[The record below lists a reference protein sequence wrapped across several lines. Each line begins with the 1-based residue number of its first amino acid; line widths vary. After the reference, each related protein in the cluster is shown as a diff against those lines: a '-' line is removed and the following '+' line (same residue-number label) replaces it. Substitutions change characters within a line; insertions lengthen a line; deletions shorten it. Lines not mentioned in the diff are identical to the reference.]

1 MSKKIFTVAILG
13 AGARGAGA
21 YGRLIHKRSDEFK
34 IVALC
39 DVSKER
45 LDTFGEEF
53 GIGSS
58 SLFTD
63 EEEFFKKK
71 RADLVIIATQDLD
84 HVRHAKR
91 AILLGYDIL
100 LEKPISSDRQEC
112 RDLVNLAHEYNS
124 RIIICYILRYAPI
137 YARVKE
143 LIERGEIGKLQEI
156 EWTEPVGY
164 EHYTHS
170 FVRGNWRNTDV
181 AHPMIL
187 AKCSHDLDFIKWCA
201 GGDCLYVSSM
211 GDLSQFKSENA
222 PEESPGRCTP
232 CPRHDF
238 CEFSAYT
245 MYLKNW
251 KRDGSPIDMKPY
263 NVLTPAPVSEEA
275 LREAIERGQYG
286 RCVYHC
292 DNNVVDH
299 QTAYMEFENGVKA
312 TLRMTAFE
320 SGDRVGIFKGDCGTI
335 RFENDVITVDKPGE
349 DRKAIKECD
358 ICDTHGY
365 AHGGGDYF
373 LIESLYGVLTGDSAP
388 TASLEESIESHL
400 IGIAAEESRHSGGNK
415 VLVHK

>member
-1 MSKKIFTVAILG
+1 MSQK
-13 AGARGAGA
+13 
-21 YGRLIHKRSDEFK
+21 
-34 IVALC
+34 
-39 DVSKER
+39 R

-53 GIGSS
+53 GINEDL
-58 SLFTD
+58 LFTD
-63 EEEFFKKK
+63 EERFFEEK
-71 RADLVIIATQDLD
+71 RADLLIIATQDLD

-91 AILLGYDIL
+91 AFALGYDVL
-100 LEKPISSDRQEC
+100 LEKPISSNRDEC
-112 RDLVNLAHEYNS
+112 EELVRLAKEYGT
-124 RIIICYILRYAPI
+124 RVIICYILRYAPL
-137 YARVKE
+137 YARTKE
-143 LIERGEIGKLQEI
+143 LISDGEIGRLLKI
-156 EWTEPVGY
+156 EWTEPVGF

-201 GGDCLYVSSM
+201 DARCRYVSSN
-211 GDLSQFKSENA
+211 GSLSEFKKENS
-222 PEESPGRCTP
+222 PSLSPGRCTP

-245 MYLKNW
+245 MYIKNW
-251 KRDGSPIDMKPY
+251 KRDGSPEDMKPY
-263 NVLTPAPVSEEA
+263 NVVTPAPVTEDA
-275 LREAIERGQYG
+275 LTRAIESGQYG

-292 DNNVVDH
+292 DNNVVDN
-299 QTAYMEFENGVKA
+299 QTVLMEFENGVEA
-312 TLRMTAFE
+312 TLTMTAFE
-320 SGDRVGIFKGDCGTI
+320 SGDRVGIFTGEKGTI
-335 RFENDVITVDKPGE
+335 RLENDTITITNESGT
-349 DRKAIKECD
+349 RALKESE

-400 IGIAAEESRHSGGNK
+400 IGIAAEESRCSGGNK